1 MPQAKPGSH
10 HGNKLHVKK
19 GDTVIV
25 TRGKHKGATGMV
37 LLANAESQKVIVAGV
52 NIVKKHI
59 KNNPA
64 AGQEGGIKEIEGAM
78 HASKVRLLDPETGK
92 ATRVRKQIVDG
103 KKVRVGV
110 KSGKAID

>member
-19 GDTVIV
+19 GDQVIV
-25 TRGKHKGATGMV
+25 TRGKHKGATGEV
-37 LLANAESQKVIVAGV
+37 ILANAESQKVVVAGV
-52 NIVKKHI
+52 NIIKKHI
-59 KNNPA
+59 KSNPA
-64 AGQEGGIKEIEGAM
+64 AGIRGEIQELEGSM

-92 ATRVRKQIVDG
+92 PTRVRKEIVDG

-110 KSGKAID
+110 KSGKAIG